1 MALTFSKEE
10 RLCSRRLINRLYA
23 EGNRLMAFPYSV
35 QWHFEQLEVPCQV
48 MVVAPKRRFH
58 HAVDR
63 NRVKR
68 LTRECYRLHKARL
81 YTFLEENKI
90 EGITLSLVYV
100 DSIILSFDTLMKKMD
115 KLIEQLIKD
124 IANAKGLPVDA

>member
-23 EGNRLMAFPYSV
+23 EGNRLMAFPFSV
-35 QWHFEQLEVPCQV
+35 QWHFEQLEVPCQI
-48 MVVAPKRRFH
+48 MIVAPKRRFH

-81 YTFLEENKI
+81 YSFLEENKI

-100 DSIILSFDTLMKKMD
+100 DSSILSFDTLMKKMD

-124 IANAKGLPVDA
+124 IANAKGLPADA

>member
-23 EGNRLMAFPYSV
+23 EGNRLMAFPFSV
-35 QWHFEQLEVPCQV
+35 QWHFEQLEVPCQI
-48 MVVAPKRRFH
+48 MIVAPKRRFH

-100 DSIILSFDTLMKKMD
+100 DSSILSFDTLMKKMD

>member
-23 EGNRLMAFPYSV
+23 EGNRLMAFPFSV
-35 QWHFEQLEVPCQV
+35 QWHFEQLEVPCQI
-48 MVVAPKRRFH
+48 MIVAPKRRFH

-100 DSIILSFDTLMKKMD
+100 DSSILSFDTLMKKMD

-124 IANAKGLPVDA
+124 IANAKGLPADA

>member
-23 EGNRLMAFPYSV
+23 EGNRLMAFPFSV
-35 QWHFEQLEVPCQV
+35 QWHFEQLEVPCQI
-48 MVVAPKRRFH
+48 MIVAPKRRFH

-100 DSIILSFDTLMKKMD
+100 DSSILPFDTLMKKMD

-124 IANAKGLPVDA
+124 IANAKGLPADA

>member
-1 MALTFSKEE
+1 
-10 RLCSRRLINRLYA
+10 
-23 EGNRLMAFPYSV
+23 MAFPFSV
-35 QWHFEQLEVPCQV
+35 QWHFEQLEVPCQI
-48 MVVAPKRRFH
+48 MIVAPKRRFH

-100 DSIILSFDTLMKKMD
+100 DSSILSFDTLMKKMD

-124 IANAKGLPVDA
+124 IANAKGLPADA